1 MHSVFIDR
9 LYRLKKLL
17 VVLIC
22 QDIFYREWMNFI
34 TFSAAIED
42 DHVVFLLYSVHVV
55 NFGNL
60 IT

>member
-1 MHSVFIDR
+1 M
-9 LYRLKKLL
+9 
-17 VVLIC
+17 LIC
-22 QDIFYREWMNFI
+22 QDIFYREWVNFI